1 MELENFEECIKD
13 CVKAIEIDPT
23 FPKSY
28 YRKAKALINIDRLS
42 EALETLKTGLEIE
55 PDNDIIKAL
64 MEETAEEIE

>member
-13 CVKAIEIDPT
+13 CVKAIEIEPT
-23 FPKSY
+23 FTKSY